1 MYLNGVMFFSDN
13 FGNRGVAT
21 DGALKLPYFAATA
34 WYPKCY
40 QLTYKAKI

>member
-1 MYLNGVMFFSDN
+1 MYLNGVMRFSDN

-34 WYPKCY
+34 WCPKMLPADL
-40 QLTYKAKI
+40 QSKI